1 MLESLVCPISHSALH
16 YDEKNSEL
24 ISKNLKLGLSLKNS
38 FLLKDFYEN
47 RKPENIA
54 IGLGINLTN
63 IFFKDNK
70 YFSPMKKIILKN
82 INNFEFIKKISQKIS
97 DKGLTV

>member
-1 MLESLVCPISHSALH
+1 MAGQGFNLVLRDIKKL
-16 YDEKNSEL
+16 SEL
-24 ISKNLKLGLSLKNS
+24 ISKTLKIGLSLKNS
-38 FLLKDFYEN
+38 FLLKDFYET

-70 YFSPMKKIILKN
+70 YFLPMRKIILNN
-82 INNFEFIKKISQKIS
+82 ISNFPFIKKISEKIS
-97 DKGLTV
+97 DKGVSL